1 MTIQKSDFASI
12 LVIGTVF
19 GTERAYLLPNL
30 DGDKAKGELKAIW
43 GDMKAVLNDEAN
55 MKVLLSDPAELPEVN
70 GALEE
75 ACVQLTFRAL
85 AAAIQAG
92 LELPEGTDTST
103 KEGWNTS
110 VNSLNEWLTPEEV
123 TPAVEVE
130 AEPLTQ
136 AETEAV
142 VEALAE
148 TPQGEVALENAVA
161 IAEEQTGLVMNEQD
175 AIAFLSGQQI
185 LNAQKTSRQMVGVA
199 EQKVADAVEAL
210 LDAAKLL
217 KGSGALSD
225 AIIAKLETPLL
236 EEVTEDAEEVTA

>member
-1 MTIQKSDFASI
+1 MVS
-12 LVIGTVF
+12 
-19 GTERAYLLPNL
+19 
-30 DGDKAKGELKAIW
+30 AIR
-43 GDMKAVLNDEAN
+43 
-55 MKVLLSDPAELPEVN
+55 SN

-185 LNAQKTSRQMVGVA
+185 LNAVFLGVVTPK
-199 EQKVADAVEAL
+199 Q
-210 LDAAKLL
+210 LDRLFKLD
-217 KGSGALSD
+217 GSGDTVHTLGKLRKHLRHD
-225 AIIAKLETPLL
+225 A
-236 EEVTEDAEEVTA
+236 